1 MSEYQYYEFQAVD
14 RPLTAEQ
21 KAAMRKLSSRVE
33 LSATQAVFNYAYSNF
48 RGEPLKVLEQ
58 HFDALL
64 YIANWGSKQ
73 LAFRFPKNALDPE
86 QLQPYLLDAEESCS
100 AQVAVTATHVL
111 LNLKLNEEEGYGWI
125 EGEGLL
131 DPLIP
136 LREAL
141 LQGDLRALYLYWLRA
156 ANERAGWVME
166 EEEDEEDE
174 DDNVAEPLVEPP
186 VPAGLGQLDEA
197 LQALVE
203 FFEIDRDLIAA
214 AAEQSPALTANEEPL
229 AAWIPL
235 LPEEERNA
243 FLLRV
248 VQGEAHVGVALCRRL
263 REVGR
268 ASSMAVRIGPQRT
281 FAELQAIAEVQ
292 RSRRIQREREAAAQA
307 RLARLD
313 ALAQRE
319 DALWEQIAILL
330 AKRTASSYE
339 ESVGYLVELRE
350 LAIHQQK
357 RAAFDAKLADVIAPY
372 AKSTALQRRLQE
384 KRLLPSP

>member
-1 MSEYQYYEFQAVD
+1 MSEYQYYEFQTVD

-33 LSATQAVFNYAYSNF
+33 LSATRAVFNYAYSDF

-86 QLQPYLLDAEESCS
+86 QLQPYLLDAEEGCS

-111 LNLKLNEEEGYGWI
+111 LNLKLDEQEGYGWI

-131 DPLIP
+131 DPLVP

-141 LQGDLRALYLYWLRA
+141 LQGDLRTLYLYWLRA
-156 ANERAGWVME
+156 ANELAGWVME
-166 EEEDEEDE
+166 EEEDDA
-174 DDNVAEPLVEPP
+174 AEPLVEPP

-203 FFEIDRDLIAA
+203 FFGIDRDLIAA

-229 AAWIPL
+229 AAWMPL
-235 LPEEERNA
+235 LP
-243 FLLRV
+243 
-248 VQGEAHVGVALCRRL
+248 
-263 REVGR
+263 
-268 ASSMAVRIGPQRT
+268 
-281 FAELQAIAEVQ
+281 
-292 RSRRIQREREAAAQA
+292 
-307 RLARLD
+307 
-313 ALAQRE
+313 
-319 DALWEQIAILL
+319 
-330 AKRTASSYE
+330 
-339 ESVGYLVELRE
+339 
-350 LAIHQQK
+350 
-357 RAAFDAKLADVIAPY
+357 
-372 AKSTALQRRLQE
+372 
-384 KRLLPSP
+384 

>member
-1 MSEYQYYEFQAVD
+1 MSEYQYYEFQTID
-14 RPLTAEQ
+14 RPLTAQQ
-21 KAAMRKLSSRVE
+21 KAAMRQLSSRVE
-33 LSATQAVFNYAYSNF
+33 LSATRAIFNYAYSDF

-73 LAFRFPKNALDPE
+73 LAFRFPKNALDPK
-86 QLQPYLLDAEESCS
+86 QLQPYLLDTEEGCS
-100 AQVAVTATHVL
+100 AQVTVMSTHML
-111 LNLKLNEEEGYGWI
+111 LNLELNEQEGYGWI

-156 ANERAGWVME
+156 ANERAGWLME
-166 EEEDEEDE
+166 EE
-174 DDNVAEPLVEPP
+174 DDAAEPLVEPP

-214 AAEQSPALTANEEPL
+214 AAEQSPALTLHEEPL
-229 AAWIPL
+229 DAWIPL

-243 FLLRV
+243 FLLSV
-248 VQGEAHVGVALCRRL
+248 VQGEAHVGVALRRRL

-268 ASSMAVRIGPQRT
+268 ASSMAVPIGPQRT
-281 FAELQAIAEVQ
+281 FAELQASAEVA

-319 DALWEQIAILL
+319 DAVWEQIATLL

-357 RAAFDAKLADVIAPY
+357 RATFDTKLAEVIAPY

-384 KRLLPSP
+384 KRLV